1 MRTLLLA
8 LLLASP
14 AFAQK
19 EFGFDNTKS
28 SGQPY
33 LKPEETVAKF
43 KVAPEFEVK
52 LFAGEPLMTNPIA
65 FTIDEK
71 GRIWIVESFEYP
83 KRTPKGKKPRDR
95 IVILEDTDGD
105 GVADKRTVFAEGKDF
120 PESFDMASGIEVG
133 HGGVYVG
140 APPYLWFIE
149 NKDDKPGKFEIL
161 AKGFGSQDTHETLN
175 TFQWGPDG
183 WLYGLHGV
191 FTQSNVK
198 AGDQPEIK
206 MNAAVWRL
214 HPKTKKF
221 EIFSEGT
228 SNPWGMDWRNTDG
241 QFILACCVIPHLYHM
256 VPGGIYRRQ
265 GGVHSNPYTYGDI
278 KEISDHTFHRES
290 GWAHAGLISLDVPHM
305 PEKYRNSVIFGSIHG
320 CSLKQ
325 NILKPNGSS
334 YVGSKGEDF
343 LTSGDKNFRPINLKW
358 GPLGDIY
365 LIDWHDQNPCHQ
377 TKADDW
383 DYERGRVY
391 RIQLKG
397 TATKKATDIGNAT
410 SKQLAAYLQSNNP
423 YEFRTALRLT
433 QERIQERREL
443 EHALDRT
450 EGIRVQKEFKPLPD
464 GTKGPFCLTTLPP
477 LTIRSAII
485 DRTVHQTHWL
495 LSGEEAF
502 TKVWPNFDRRKPA
515 DAWAMTI
522 RLWADRAFY
531 EGDTFRFLIE
541 QAERSDNPISARREL
556 ASAAIRIVDHPDA
569 GDPTPLVRAL
579 MSHKE
584 DATDPLI
591 PHLTWL
597 AYEKLLA
604 KSFAKPASK
613 DENGKPVEG
622 TSPLDAELAWLT
634 ANAAGN
640 AFVTEQIIPKVMR
653 RLVATNDAGKLDLC
667 VKFVGSLKDA
677 TAKRK
682 ALEGLAVAV
691 QGQQLTPP
699 KAWADVRQS
708 LLRDKDAGTLA
719 LVNKIAVSFRDP
731 QVFQRMLALMGNAK
745 QTESARIEAIRQV
758 AAYGDVKSVDR
769 LMDLVR
775 EEKSDA
781 LRVEAVRALG
791 GINNKD
797 VAIGLVSNWDKLT
810 APVRA
815 EVVTVLAGRKEWAA
829 ALLSGMQTKII
840 DRTFVTDN
848 TILKIQAL
856 NDKKLNAMI
865 EDVWGR
871 SRPTPDELNKLID
884 KTRNDINT
892 QPGSF
897 ARGAKVF
904 EAQCA
909 KCHKFEG
916 KGNEVGPQL
925 DGAGRDI
932 EYLLG
937 NILDPNRVIGAP
949 YFVRQINTLDG
960 QVIQGVL
967 AEEDD
972 TFITLKI
979 ENAVLKKIAKKEI
992 DGKVKVLEK
1001 SMMPEGLGNTMT
1013 AENFRDVVR
1022 YVMAHPFLTDL
1033 TLDGKPVS
1041 APVGGRIPLPEA
1053 KDGKPV
1059 VIEAKFT
1066 ADDAVKTKLFVGAGD
1081 AFELSL
1087 DGKPVGKG
1095 NGDRNVRPDMEA
1107 FDVTLPKGEHTLTI
1121 TLQHKGVARWAYA
1134 RFLDPERKL
1143 GYAEAK

>member
-8 LLLASP
+8 LLLAPP
-14 AFAQK
+14 ALAQK
-19 EFGFDNTKS
+19 EFGFDNQKG

-33 LKPEETVAKF
+33 LTPQETVARF

-52 LFAGEPLMTNPIA
+52 LFAGEPMMTNPIA
-65 FTIDEK
+65 FTIDER

-120 PESFDMASGIEVG
+120 PETFDMASGIEVG

-149 NKDDKPGKFEIL
+149 NKDDKPGKFEVL

-198 AGDQPEIK
+198 AGDQPEVR

-265 GGVHSNPYTYGDI
+265 GGTHSNPYAYGDI
-278 KEISDHTFHRES
+278 QEISDHTFHRES
-290 GWAHAGLISLDVPHM
+290 GWAHAGLISLDVPHV

-320 CSLKQ
+320 CSIKQ
-325 NILKPNGSS
+325 NVLKPNGST
-334 YVGSKGEDF
+334 YTASKGEDF
-343 LTSGDKNFRPINLKW
+343 LTSGDKNFRPINMKW

-377 TKADDW
+377 TKPDDW

-397 TATKKATDIGNAT
+397 TTPKKAEDLGKKSVKELT
-410 SKQLAAYLQSNNP
+410 KLASDMNP
-423 YEFRTALRLT
+423 YLYRTAIRLLAERKLSDAERAFVLDQTTAAAGGNKPPPTLNAVVALVTLALATDERVADPKIDNPEEVFKPAEVLALRLFGNPEIAT
-433 QERIQERREL
+433 AKTIQ
-443 EHALDRT
+443 AL
-450 EGIRVQKEFKPLPD
+450 
-464 GTKGPFCLTTLPP
+464 
-477 LTIRSAII
+477 A
-485 DRTVHQTHWL
+485 TVGSRNESQL
-495 LSGEEAF
+495 
-502 TKVWPNFDRRKPA
+502 V
-515 DAWAMTI
+515 
-522 RLWADRAFY
+522 
-531 EGDTFRFLIE
+531 
-541 QAERSDNPISARREL
+541 RREL
-556 ASAAIRIVDHPDA
+556 ASAAIRLADKHDV
-569 GDPTPLVRAL
+569 TPLVRSL
-579 MSHKE
+579 MARKE
-584 DATDPLI
+584 DANDKLI

-597 AYEKLLA
+597 AYERSLMKT
-604 KSFAKPASK
+604 SSKPAGA
-613 DENGKPVEG
+613 DAAGKPVEG
-622 TSPLDAELAWLT
+622 TSPLDAELAWL
-634 ANAAGN
+634 AENAAGN

-653 RLVATNDAGKLDLC
+653 RLVATNDASKVELC

-677 TAKRK
+677 TARRK

-691 QGQQLTPP
+691 QGRELAPP
-699 KAWADVRQS
+699 KAWADVRQA
-708 LLRDKDAGTLA
+708 LLKDKDAGTLA
-719 LVNKIAVSFRDP
+719 LVNKVAVAFRDP
-731 QVFQRMLALMGNAK
+731 QVFQRMLAQMGNAK
-745 QTESARIEAIRQV
+745 QPEAARVDAIRQV
-758 AAYGDVKSVDR
+758 AAYADPKSVDK

-781 LRVEAVRALG
+781 VRVEAVRALG
-791 GINNKD
+791 GINHKD

-815 EVVTVLAGRKEWAA
+815 EAVGVLAGRKEWAA
-829 ALLSGMQTKII
+829 ALLSGMETKVI
-840 DRTFVTDN
+840 DRAFVTDN

-856 NDKKLNAMI
+856 NDRKLNAMI
-865 EDVWGR
+865 EAVWGR
-871 SRPTPDELNKLID
+871 TRPTPDELNKLID
-884 KTRNDINT
+884 KMRTEINT
-892 QPGSF
+892 KPGSF

-904 EAQCA
+904 ADQCA
-909 KCHKFEG
+909 KCHKFDG
-916 KGNEVGPQL
+916 AGNEVGPQL

-979 ENAVLKKIAKKEI
+979 ENAVLKKVAKKDI

-1022 YVMAHPFLTDL
+1022 YAMAHPYITDV
-1033 TLDGKPVS
+1033 TLDGTPTT
-1041 APVGGRIPLPEA
+1041 APVGGRIPLPAA
-1053 KDGKPV
+1053 KDAKPV
-1059 VIEAKFT
+1059 VIAAKFT
-1066 ADDAVKTKLFVGAGD
+1066 ALGDVKTKLYVGAAD
-1081 AFELSL
+1081 AFEVAL
-1087 DGKPVGKG
+1087 DGKAVGKG
-1095 NGDRNVRPDMEA
+1095 AGSRDTEA
-1107 FDVTLPKGEHTLTI
+1107 LDVTLPKGEHTLTI
-1121 TLQHKGVARWAYA
+1121 TLQHKGVARWLTA
-1134 RFLDPERKL
+1134 RFLDPDRKL
-1143 GYAEAK
+1143 RYADGK

>member
-1 MRTLLLA
+1 MRSSLAGLLTLLFAAPL
-8 LLLASP
+8 
-14 AFAQK
+14 FAQK
-19 EFGFDNTKS
+19 EFGFDNQKG

-33 LKPEETVAKF
+33 LTPAETVAKF

-52 LFAGEPLMTNPIA
+52 LFAGEPMMTNPIA
-65 FTIDEK
+65 FTIDER

-120 PESFDMASGIEVG
+120 PETFDMASGIEVG
-133 HGGVYVG
+133 HGGVYLG

-191 FTQSNVK
+191 FTQSSVK

-241 QFILACCVIPHLYHM
+241 QFIMAACVIPHLYHM
-256 VPGGIYRRQ
+256 VPGGMYQRQ
-265 GGVHSNPYTYGDI
+265 GGVPSNPYAYGAI

-305 PEKYRNSVIFGSIHG
+305 PERFRNSVIFGSIHG

-383 DYERGRVY
+383 DYDRGRVY

-397 TATKKATDIGNAT
+397 TPPKKAEDLGKRSVAELR
-410 SKQLAAYLQSNNP
+410 KQAGDPNP
-423 YEFRTALRLT
+423 YLARISLRILAERQDGPKGVGKAAPGNDLYSLLNDQAFGVPIGMRFPPNEENSVSVRAAVVRLMVEYSRLDEARFQELT
-433 QERIQERREL
+433 QF
-443 EHALDRT
+443 A
-450 EGIRVQKEFKPLPD
+450 GKEMD
-464 GTKGPFCLTTLPP
+464 S
-477 LTIRSAII
+477 I
-485 DRTVHQTHWL
+485 V
-495 LSGEEAF
+495 
-502 TKVWPNFDRRKPA
+502 
-515 DAWAMTI
+515 
-522 RLWADRAFY
+522 
-531 EGDTFRFLIE
+531 
-541 QAERSDNPISARREL
+541 RREL
-556 ASAAIRIVDHPDA
+556 ASAAIRLADKHDV
-569 GDPTPLVRAL
+569 TPLVRAI
-579 MSHKE
+579 MARKE
-584 DATDPLI
+584 DASDPLI

-597 AYEKLLA
+597 AYEKSLMKA
-604 KSFAKPASK
+604 SAKPAGTDAK
-613 DENGKPVEG
+613 GKPVEG
-622 TSPLDAELAWLT
+622 TSPLDAELAWLA

-640 AFVTEQIIPKVMR
+640 AFVTDQIIPKVMR
-653 RLVATNDAGKLDLC
+653 RLVATGEAGKLDLC
-667 VKFVGSLKDA
+667 VKFIGSLKDS

-699 KAWADVRQS
+699 KAWADVRQA
-708 LLRDKDAGTLA
+708 LLKDKDASTLS
-719 LVNKIAVSFRDP
+719 LVNKVAVAFRDP
-731 QVFQRMLALMGNAK
+731 QVFQRMTAQMSNGRTEAL
-745 QTESARIEAIRQV
+745 RVEAIRQV
-758 AAYGDVKSVDR
+758 AAYNDPKSVEK

-781 LRVEAVRALG
+781 IRVEAVRALG

-810 APVRA
+810 PPVRA
-815 EVVTVLAGRKEWAA
+815 EAVGVLASRKEWAT
-829 ALLSGMQTKII
+829 ALLSGMQTKVIEQ
-840 DRTFVTDN
+840 TYVTDN
-848 TILKIQAL
+848 TILKMQAL
-856 NDKKLNAMI
+856 KDRKLNEMI

-871 SRPTPDELNKLID
+871 TRPTPDELNKLID
-884 KTRNDINT
+884 KTRIDLNT

-909 KCHKFEG
+909 KCHKFDG

-949 YFVRQINTLDG
+949 YFVRQVATTDG

-972 TFITLKI
+972 KFITLKV
-979 ENAVLKKIAKKEI
+979 ENAVLKKIAKKDI
-992 DGKVKVLEK
+992 DGEVKVLEK
-1001 SMMPEGLGNTMT
+1001 SMMPEGLGNAMT

-1022 YVMAHPFLTDL
+1022 YVMAHPYLTDV
-1033 TLDGKPVS
+1033 TVDSTPTT
-1041 APVGGRIPLPEA
+1041 APVGGRIPLPA
-1053 KDGKPV
+1053 GGKPV

-1066 ADDAVKTKLFVGAGD
+1066 AEDAMKTKLFLGATD
-1081 AFELSL
+1081 AYEVTL
-1087 DGKPVGKG
+1087 DGKVVGKG
-1095 NGDRNVRPDMEA
+1095 AGSKDAES
-1107 FDVTLPKGEHTLTI
+1107 FDVTLPKGDHTLTI
-1121 TLQHKGVARWAYA
+1121 TLQHKGVARWLTA

-1143 GYAEAK
+1143 RYPEGK